1 MSNKDDKRPPR
12 VNKLAARLLGQTA
25 NLERNVSEN
34 PPTPIASQRNVT
46 MPGQLGAF
54 RIEAQKYQA
63 KIDELQRQLDEA
75 VAKQADGGSDVES
88 AELRARLAQLQE
100 ASRAEVE
107 ALKAALD
114 EAALSAGVPFE
125 APVARIRKIP
135 GRQRQLTKAEREALY
150 ANLDSNKLV
159 TPVTLRPTP
168 DGWYEVVSG
177 HNRFDFYV
185 DRGRATIPAVLDL
198 SDDEHADRDAF
209 YANLLH
215 NTLPDYAK
223 YVGFK
228 KLLDEDQT
236 LTIADVAK
244 HAGVPRTTVANLMV
258 FGELPTEAIQLLDA
272 QQDKVGRSAAAELA
286 ALHAKGHTEGVMA
299 AIQAIVSGT
308 SSQSEAVAMATRS
321 ARRAVA
327 PRVTPAPVT
336 VRSGRATYCKV
347 HQAKKVLRLEFT
359 KDVDAELAR
368 NEITKVLQ
376 ALADGSKK

>member
-1 MSNKDDKRPPR
+1 MSTKDDKRPPR

-75 VAKQADGGSDVES
+75 VAKQADGGSDAES

-100 ASRAEVE
+100 ASQAEVE

-114 EAALSAGVPFE
+114 EAARSAGVPFE
-125 APVARIRKIP
+125 APVSRIRKIP
-135 GRQRQLTKAEREALY
+135 GRQRQLTNAEREALY

-159 TPVTLRPTP
+159 TPVTLRPAP
-168 DGWYEVVSG
+168 DGWYDVVSG

-215 NTLPDYAK
+215 NSLTDYAK

-228 KLLDEDQT
+228 KLLAEDQT
-236 LTIADVAK
+236 LTVADVAK
-244 HAGVPRTTVANLMV
+244 HAGLPRTTVANLMV
-258 FGELPTEAIQLLDA
+258 FDELPAAAVPLLDA
-272 QQDKVGRSAAAELA
+272 HPDKLGRNAAAELA
-286 ALHAKGHTEGVMA
+286 ALHAKGHTEGVM
-299 AIQAIVSGT
+299 QAIDAIISGAAT
-308 SSQSEAVAMATRS
+308 QSQGVAMATRS
-321 ARRAVA
+321 SRRAVA
-327 PRVTPAPVT
+327 PRVAPAPVT

-347 HQAKKVLRLEFT
+347 QQAKKVLRLEFAT
-359 KDVDAELAR
+359 DVDAQLAMS
-368 NEITKVLQ
+368 EITKALQ
-376 ALADGSKK
+376 VLADGSKK

>member
-1 MSNKDDKRPPR
+1 MSTKDDKRPPR

-34 PPTPIASQRNVT
+34 PPTPIANQRNVT

-54 RIEAQKYQA
+54 RLDALKYQA
-63 KIDELQRQLDEA
+63 KIEELQRQLDEA
-75 VAKQADGGSDVES
+75 LAKQADGGSDAES
-88 AELRARLAQLQE
+88 AELRVRLAQLQE
-100 ASRAEVE
+100 ASQAEVE
-107 ALKAALD
+107 SLKAALD
-114 EAALSAGVPFE
+114 EAARSAGVPFE
-125 APVARIRKIP
+125 APVARIRKIL
-135 GRQRQLTKAEREALY
+135 GRQRQLTNAEREALY

-159 TPVTLRPTP
+159 TPVTLRPAP

-215 NTLPDYAK
+215 NTLSDYAK

-236 LTIADVAK
+236 LTVADVAK

-258 FGELPTEAIQLLDA
+258 FGELPTAAIPLLDA
-272 QQDKVGRSAAAELA
+272 QQDKLGRNAAAELA

-299 AIQAIVSGT
+299 AIESIISGT

-321 ARRAVA
+321 SRRAAA
-327 PRVTPAPVT
+327 PRVAPAPVT
-336 VRSGRATYCKV
+336 VRSGRSTYCKV
-347 HQAKKVLRLEFT
+347 HQAKKVLRLEFVS
-359 KDVDAELAR
+359 DVDAELAM
-368 NEITKVLQ
+368 NEITKALQ
-376 ALADGSKK
+376 ARADANKK

>member
-1 MSNKDDKRPPR
+1 MSTKDDKRPPR
-12 VNKLAARLLGQTA
+12 VNKLAARLLCQTA

-34 PPTPIASQRNVT
+34 PPTPIANQRNVT

-54 RIEAQKYQA
+54 RLDALKYQA
-63 KIDELQRQLDEA
+63 KIEELQRQLDEA
-75 VAKQADGGSDVES
+75 LAKQADGGSDAES
-88 AELRARLAQLQE
+88 AELRVRLAQLQE
-100 ASRAEVE
+100 ASQAEVE
-107 ALKAALD
+107 SLKAALD
-114 EAALSAGVPFE
+114 EAARSAGVPFE
-125 APVARIRKIP
+125 APVARIRKIL
-135 GRQRQLTKAEREALY
+135 GRQRQLTNAEREALY

-159 TPVTLRPTP
+159 TPVTLRPAP

-215 NTLPDYAK
+215 NTLSDYAK

-236 LTIADVAK
+236 LTVADVAK

-258 FGELPTEAIQLLDA
+258 FGELPTAAIPLLDA
-272 QQDKVGRSAAAELA
+272 QQDKLGRNAAAELA

-299 AIQAIVSGT
+299 AIESIISGT

-321 ARRAVA
+321 TRRAVT
-327 PRVTPAPVT
+327 PRVAPAPVT

-359 KDVDAELAR
+359 SDADAELAM
-368 NEITKVLQ
+368 NEITKALQ
-376 ALADGSKK
+376 ALADGNKK

>member
-1 MSNKDDKRPPR
+1 MSKKDDKRPPR

-63 KIDELQRQLDEA
+63 KIDELQRQLDAA
-75 VAKQADGGSDVES
+75 VAKQADGGSDEES
-88 AELRARLAQLQE
+88 AELRARLVQLQE
-100 ASRAEVE
+100 ASQAEVE

-114 EAALSAGVPFE
+114 EAARNTGKPFD
-125 APVARIRKIP
+125 APVNRIRKVA
-135 GRQRQLTKAEREALY
+135 GRQRLLTEAEKEALY
-150 ANLDSNKLV
+150 ANLDNNKLV
-159 TPVTLRPTP
+159 TPVTLRPAP
-168 DGWYEVVSG
+168 DGGYEVVSG

-198 SDDEHADRDAF
+198 SDDEYADRDAF

-215 NTLPDYAK
+215 NSLTDYAK

-228 KLLDEDQT
+228 KLLAEDQT
-236 LTIADVAK
+236 LTVADVAK

-258 FGELPTEAIQLLDA
+258 FDELPATAVPLLDA
-272 QQDKVGRSAAAELA
+272 HPDKLGRNAAAELA
-286 ALHAKGHTEGVMA
+286 ALHAKGHAEGVM
-299 AIQAIVSGT
+299 QAIEAIISGAAT
-308 SSQSEAVAMATRS
+308 QSQGVAMATKS
-321 ARRAVA
+321 SRRAVA
-327 PRVTPAPVT
+327 PRVAPAPVT

-347 HQAKKVLRLEFT
+347 QQAKKVLRLEFAT
-359 KDVDAELAR
+359 DVDAQLAMS
-368 NEITKVLQ
+368 EITKALQ

>member
-1 MSNKDDKRPPR
+1 MSTKDDKRPPR
-12 VNKLAARLLGQTA
+12 VNKLAQRLLGQTA

-34 PPTPIASQRNVT
+34 PPTPIANQRNVT

-54 RIEAQKYQA
+54 RLDALKYQA
-63 KIDELQRQLDEA
+63 KIEELQRQLDEA
-75 VAKQADGGSDVES
+75 LAKQADGGSDAES
-88 AELRARLAQLQE
+88 AELRVRLAQLQE
-100 ASRAEVE
+100 ASQAEVE
-107 ALKAALD
+107 SLKAALD
-114 EAALSAGVPFE
+114 EAARSAGVPFE

-135 GRQRQLTKAEREALY
+135 GRQRQLTNAEREALY

-159 TPVTLRPTP
+159 TPVTLRPAP

-258 FGELPTEAIQLLDA
+258 FGELPTAAIPLLDA
-272 QQDKVGRSAAAELA
+272 QQDKLGRNAAAELA

-299 AIQAIVSGT
+299 AIESIISGT

-321 ARRAVA
+321 TRRAVT
-327 PRVTPAPVT
+327 PRVAPAPVT

-359 KDVDAELAR
+359 SDADAELAM
-368 NEITKVLQ
+368 NEITKALQ
-376 ALADGSKK
+376 ALADGNKK